1 MQAWLKCSSHPG
13 SCYPSEAEGEFEML
27 YTVHKSPLMFGNLK
41 SSLRIAPAGEPI
53 LLYEDGVYAAV
64 TGAAS
69 EGLIKQALEQHP
81 VYALQADLE
90 ARGLTALVDGIQVV
104 DYDGFV
110 ELVEQHHVVPW
121 L

>member
-1 MQAWLKCSSHPG
+1 
-13 SCYPSEAEGEFEML
+13 ML
-27 YTVHKSPLMFGNLK
+27 YTINKSPLMFGNLR
-41 SSLRIAPAGEPI
+41 SALRVAPAGEPL

-64 TGAAS
+64 AGATS
-69 EGLIKQALEQHP
+69 EELTQQALAQHP

-90 ARGLTALVDGIQVV
+90 ARGLTSLVEGVQVIN
-104 DYDGFV
+104 YDGFV